1 MIVENM
7 CAVIDTTSRAILA
20 FPQSYTTAVYVAQGI
35 VNSEP
40 VLIPSSLPQVDSEF
54 KQFNLNTDI
63 LKLTPKDD
71 TWVSA
76 MPDMFITKE
85 LLERR
90 EIAKIRSNYIYVLE
104 QQFKIQNFRSIIY
117 HDEAVAAHL
126 LKELANSNPS
136 TDTFA
141 YGIVEYANIQG
152 ISPLAAYQELSV
164 MLDSSGLI
172 KIRNF
177 AWFVDYVR
185 KFNTLTTVAQLDAEM
200 INAWD
205 SLVRNAYI

>member
-1 MIVENM
+1 MENM

-90 EIAKIRSNYIYVLE
+90 NIAKLRSNYIYVLE
-104 QQFKIQNFRSIIY
+104 QQFKMQNFRSIIY
-117 HDEAVAAHL
+117 HDESVAAHL
-126 LKELANSNPS
+126 LKALKESDPMTN
-136 TDTFA
+136 TFA
-141 YGIVEYANIQG
+141 YEITEYANIQG

-177 AWFVDYVR
+177 AWFVEYVR
-185 KFNTLTTVAQLDAEM
+185 KFNSLTTVAELDAEM